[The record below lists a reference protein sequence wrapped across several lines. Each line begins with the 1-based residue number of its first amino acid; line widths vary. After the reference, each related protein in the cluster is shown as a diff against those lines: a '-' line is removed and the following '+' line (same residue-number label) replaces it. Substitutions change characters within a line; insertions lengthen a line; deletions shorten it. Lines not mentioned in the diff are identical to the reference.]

1 MSGNANTNFQQTK
14 GQVLDV
20 TSMTQFT
27 ATEKLITPDVVVP
40 SGSGGVSTG
49 QGPPGPPG
57 PPGSTGLTGLAGVG
71 INHIL
76 NNNNGTFTINLD
88 NGVAFTTSNFT
99 GPQGIRGAT
108 GPRGNIGPR
117 EPPEPRDSQ
126 ALLDQMVPLEHQ
138 EHQEHKGKLVL
149 LD

>member
-49 QGPPGPPG
+49 QG
-57 PPGSTGLTGLAGVG
+57 SIQERLTHNEGLG
-71 INHIL
+71 H
-76 NNNNGTFTINLD
+76 
-88 NGVAFTTSNFT
+88 
-99 GPQGIRGAT
+99 
-108 GPRGNIGPR
+108 
-117 EPPEPRDSQ
+117 
-126 ALLDQMVPLEHQ
+126 
-138 EHQEHKGKLVL
+138 
-149 LD
+149 